1 MKDPYFNNIYCLV
14 YAERLSYQV
23 CEAAFKE
30 YESLSQGINGNY
42 CMHVHSYSNQSCHKP
57 YMIPLS
63 GSFRATSVVD
73 IYKVFSWVCFAHMHT
88 TIKHFWISIV

>member
-42 CMHVHSYSNQSCHKP
+42 CMPVQTK
-57 YMIPLS
+57 
-63 GSFRATSVVD
+63 VV
-73 IYKVFSWVCFAHMHT
+73 INLT
-88 TIKHFWISIV
+88 